1 MRSNLLKRAHS
12 HTNRQA
18 LSDLLHSRGNS
29 PHPQPDTISGHK
41 QVEEETLP
49 KYNAD
54 HFYPIRIGDVLGDRY
69 KVVAKL
75 GFGMTATVWL
85 AKDLQA

>member
-1 MRSNLLKRAHS
+1 MRPSLLKRARS

-18 LSDLLHSRGNS
+18 ISDLLHSRGNS
-29 PHPQPDTISGHK
+29 PHPQADTISGHK
-41 QVEEETLP
+41 PIEEETLP

-54 HFYPIRIGDVLGDRY
+54 TFYPARLGEVLNDRY
-69 KVVAKL
+69 KLAVKL

-85 AKDLQA
+85 AKDLHA

>member
-1 MRSNLLKRAHS
+1 M
-12 HTNRQA
+12 
-18 LSDLLHSRGNS
+18 HSRANS
-29 PHPQPDTISGHK
+29 PLPDTVSGHK
-41 QVEEETLP
+41 QIEEETLP

-54 HFYPIRIGDVLGDRY
+54 NFYSVRLGDVLNDRY
-69 KVVAKL
+69 KVLLKL

>member
-1 MRSNLLKRAHS
+1 MRPNLLKRARS

-18 LSDLLHSRGNS
+18 ISDFMHSRGNS
-29 PHPQPDTISGHK
+29 PHPQADTISGHK
-41 QVEEETLP
+41 AIEEETLP

-54 HFYPIRIGDVLGDRY
+54 TFYPARLGETLHDRY
-69 KVVAKL
+69 KLCVKL